1 MLIMALALSSSNP
14 PLFPLNRIWKE
25 QGQKGGGEGGAAA
38 VTEIEVGLVDK
49 RTGCI

>member
-1 MLIMALALSSSNP
+1 MALALSSSNP

-25 QGQKGGGEGGAAA
+25 QGQKGEEGGRGAAA
-38 VTEIEVGLVDK
+38 LTEIEVGLVDR